1 MIFIKEIIKILW
13 GYDIYLFSVNN
24 EGYLRTYFIHYYYIK
39 KMSYMNLKCLKID
52 LLFTIVIKSLSN
64 VILKH
69 FYNMY
74 QRKN

>member
-39 KMSYMNLKCLKID
+39 KNVLHELKMFKNRSIIYYSY
-52 LLFTIVIKSLSN
+52 
-64 VILKH
+64 
-69 FYNMY
+69 
-74 QRKN
+74 